1 MIAES
6 VLLTRRGADA
16 TSELTKLMREVLD
29 VTTTL
34 RNIGLTPS
42 LVRLTF
48 EPGAE
53 DEAFDTVL
61 EALEERLRLLSGGSR
76 APYRM

>member
-1 MIAES
+1 MLA
-6 VLLTRRGADA
+6 
-16 TSELTKLMREVLD
+16 
-29 VTTTL
+29 
-34 RNIGLTPS
+34 PS